1 MLTEA
6 QVVSMRARLSPSLV
20 PIVVA
25 VTGHRDLRAEDL
37 PVLTI
42 AVTDQLRQISGKYP
56 NTPCLLLTGLAE
68 GADRLAAHCALQAGW
83 QLGVVLPL
91 SQQLYEQDFS
101 DQGSIDDF
109 RNLISQA
116 SWCRVISSPE
126 IGRPEC
132 YERLGL
138 WLYQHSHTLLAVWDG
153 EPGKG
158 PGGTAEVVRL
168 FREGR
173 ISGQDHLAA
182 PDACTVIHVQ
192 ASRASHQSSS
202 QTVACGAIEYLL
214 PRPAGM
220 ALSVELA
227 DWHAPLKRIEDFNRD
242 AVCAHQAGL
251 LSGIED
257 SLSAWSSQSSEGNSL
272 KGTSR
277 ISPRS
282 LFLVSD
288 RIALHAQRERSG
300 MFKGFLLLAACALV
314 LTQAY
319 SGLFT
324 LPVLLWVA
332 IVLTTAGIVWYRV
345 CEKRRVEQRYLDYR
359 ALAEACKVQYFWQV
373 AGVGDSVCS
382 HYLRERSGELDW
394 IRLALRSTTM
404 WPDTDES
411 TARSLRLKW
420 VRDHWLE
427 DQRGYF
433 LGTSHS
439 RSGKAAQNRRLDEI
453 WSGRSRV
460 LAFAGAVLMVFTAIF
475 HLFVADLTVSAHEWS
490 LKVLMV
496 SYSLVFG
503 AAGLCKVYQQTSAFS
518 EHARKYERTGKMLQ
532 IAISQ
537 LDAALEAGDEAKALA
552 VIRSCGIDALD
563 ENGDWLLLHRERPAS
578 AQGFG

>member
-1 MLTEA
+1 MTA
-6 QVVSMRARLSPSLV
+6 SLSPHLV

-25 VTGHRDLRAEDL
+25 VTGHRDLRAEDV
-37 PVLTI
+37 PVLAA
-42 AVTDQLRQISGKYP
+42 AVTDQLRQLSSKHP

-68 GADRLAAHCALQAGW
+68 GADRLAARCALQAGW

-91 SQQLYEQDFS
+91 SQQLYEQDFG
-101 DQGSIDDF
+101 DQDSIDDF
-109 RNLISQA
+109 RSLIRQA
-116 SWCRVISSPE
+116 SWCRDISSPG

-132 YERLGL
+132 YDRLGQ
-138 WLYQHSHTLLAVWDG
+138 WLYQHSHALLALWDG

-168 FREGR
+168 FREGL

-192 ASRASHQSSS
+192 ASRTSPQSSGHK
-202 QTVACGAIEYLL
+202 TACGAIEYLL
-214 PRPAGM
+214 PRPGGM
-220 ALSVELA
+220 DLGADLV
-227 DWHAPLKRIEDFNRD
+227 DWHAPLRRIEDFNRD
-242 AVCAHQAGL
+242 AVHAHREGL

-257 SLSAWSSQSSEGNSL
+257 SLSAWSGPSSGGNSL
-272 KGTSR
+272 KDTSR
-277 ISPRS
+277 LSPRS
-282 LFLVSD
+282 LFLVAD
-288 RIALHAQRERSG
+288 RIAMHAQRERSG

-314 LTQAY
+314 LTQTY
-319 SGLFT
+319 SSLFT
-324 LPVLLWVA
+324 LPVLLWSA
-332 IVLTTAGIVWYRV
+332 IVLTTVGIAWFRV
-345 CEKRRVEQRYLDYR
+345 SEKRQVEQRYLDYR

-373 AGVGDSVCS
+373 AGVADSVCS
-382 HYLRERSGELDW
+382 HYLREKSGELEW

-404 WPDTDES
+404 WAQVDES
-411 TARSLRLKW
+411 TSPSLRLKW

-439 RSGKAAQNRRLDEI
+439 RPGKAAQNRRMDEV

-460 LAFAGAVLMVFTAIF
+460 LAIAGAVLMVFTAVF
-475 HLFVADLTVSAHEWS
+475 HLFIADLTISAHEWL
-490 LKVLMV
+490 LKGLMV

-518 EHARKYERTGKMLQ
+518 EHAKKYERTGKMLQ

-537 LDAALEAGDEAKALA
+537 VDAALDVGDEAKALA
-552 VIRSCGIDALD
+552 VIRSFGIEALD
-563 ENGDWLLLHRERPAS
+563 ENGDWLLLHRERPVS